1 MPQSAHD
8 AGFKAA
14 FEKPKV
20 AKPFF
25 RKYFPKEVVRRI
37 DFRHFEL
44 HNRSYVDEALR
55 ERHSD
60 IVYETRIKG
69 SAAFLYIL
77 FEHQSSPD
85 PWMVFRLLC
94 YMVNLWREFRENHP
108 DSKTLPVILPAV
120 LYHGERP
127 WNAALSFEEIVAGGE
142 GLEVYIPRFRYDLH
156 NLADYPD
163 EQLLLGDSMALGVV
177 LYLMKHIHDADFL
190 DRLDQARQYLDTIR
204 DPKVQFEFL
213 EWAIG
218 YTFRARDEKLED
230 IRRIMEASNNET
242 TRGFV
247 MTIAERLHEEGL
259 QKGLQTGA
267 TKGRC
272 FLIQKMLNKRFGE
285 IPSKLEKRLE
295 SATPATLDEFG
306 ESLFDFNNL
315 EDAEAWWTKRGEPG
329 HA

>member
-1 MPQSAHD
+1 MPPSAHD
-8 AGFKAA
+8 AAFKAA

-25 RKYFPKEVVRRI
+25 QTYFPKEVVRRI

-60 IVYETRIKG
+60 VVYETRIQG
-69 SAAFLYIL
+69 AVAFLYIL
-77 FEHQSSPD
+77 FEHQSTPD
-85 PWMVFRLLC
+85 HWMVFRLLC

-108 DSKTLPVILPAV
+108 DSITLPVILPAV

-127 WNAALSFEEIVAGGE
+127 WNAARSFEEIIAEGE
-142 GLEVYIPRFRYDLH
+142 GLEVYIPRFQYDLY

-213 EWAIG
+213 EWAIA

-230 IRRIMEASNNET
+230 IQRIMEASNNET

-247 MTIAERLHEEGL
+247 MTIAERLHEEGM
-259 QKGLQTGA
+259 QTGA
-267 TKGRC
+267 QKGR
-272 FLIQKMLNKRFGE
+272 FLLIQKLLNKRFGD
-285 IPSKLEKRLE
+285 IPSNLEKRLE
-295 SATPATLDEFG
+295 AATPETLDEFG
-306 ESLFDFNNL
+306 ESLFDFKNL
-315 EDAEAWWTKRGEPG
+315 EDAEAWWMKRGEPG